1 MQIMVYNGC
10 TEISIEMSEI
20 RIVMKKKIGMII
32 AAGVLC
38 AMVTSYAANGVDIY
52 VNGRVIDKQGY
63 IDNGT
68 TYVPIRAVSEN
79 LGAQVD
85 WDGQSVHVSM
95 QEDDLV
101 SSLIENASES
111 VVAIVGNYSGK
122 YASATTEY
130 NETTAHG
137 TGVVIKSNGTIL
149 TNAHVVSDISNI
161 TVVFNDGTSY
171 AGTVEHIDE
180 KSDLATVKINRLGLK
195 PLTFGSNSTALKAGK
210 TVIAI
215 GTPLSLN
222 MRNSATKGIISG
234 IGVSV
239 STSLYPL
246 IQTDAAIN
254 PGNSGGPLI
263 DLNGNVIG
271 INSSKYSGVGIEGM
285 AFSIPVE
292 TINYVLGQ
300 FEKNGKVLRP
310 DIGVTFDESWE
321 ARIGLPTTK
330 GITVSYSSSEQ
341 LLAGDTVTAVN
352 GVAVHSLSDY
362 NKAVRDTF
370 TDTLNMT
377 FVRNGEEVN
386 ANISYTLK

>member
-1 MQIMVYNGC
+1 MTV
-10 TEISIEMSEI
+10 
-20 RIVMKKKIGMII
+20 KKKIIS
-32 AAGVLC
+32 AALICTVL
-38 AMVTSYAANGVDIY
+38 ATASVYAANGVDIY
-52 VNGRVIDKQGY
+52 VNGRIIDKQGY

-68 TYVPIRAVSEN
+68 TYVPIRAISEN
-79 LGAQVD
+79 LGAKVD
-85 WDGQSVHVSM
+85 WDGKNVHVMM

-101 SSLIENASES
+101 SSLIESASES
-111 VVAIVGNYSGK
+111 VVAIVGNYNGK
-122 YASATTEY
+122 YSSTATNY

-149 TNAHVVSDISNI
+149 TNAHVVTDIENI

-171 AGTVEHIDE
+171 AGVVECIDKE
-180 KSDLATVKINRLGLK
+180 SDLATVKINRLGLK
-195 PLTFGSNSTALKAGK
+195 PMVLGSDSSALKAGK

-234 IGVSV
+234 TGVALSD
-239 STSLYPL
+239 SIYPL

-263 DLNGNVIG
+263 DLSGNVIG
-271 INSSKYSGVGIEGM
+271 INSSKYSGIGIEGM

-292 TINYVLGQ
+292 TIKYVLGQ

-330 GITVSYSSSEQ
+330 GITVSVSKSPE
-341 LLAGDTVTAVN
+341 LVAGDTVTAVN
-352 GVAVHSLSDY
+352 GVAVHSICDY

-377 FVRNGEEVN
+377 LVRNGVEMNVN
-386 ANISYTLK
+386 VSYTLK

>member
-1 MQIMVYNGC
+1 M
-10 TEISIEMSEI
+10 
-20 RIVMKKKIGMII
+20 RKIGII
-32 AAGVLC
+32 VSATVLL
-38 AMVTSYAANGVDIY
+38 AMATTYAANGVDIY
-52 VNGRVIDKQGY
+52 VNGRIIDKQGY

-79 LGAQVD
+79 LGATVD
-85 WDGQSVHVSM
+85 WDGQNVHVTM

-111 VVAIVGNYSGK
+111 VVAIVGNYNGK
-122 YASATTEY
+122 YTSITTEY

-149 TNAHVVSDISNI
+149 TNAHVVSDITNI

-171 AGTVEHIDE
+171 AGTVEYIDE

-195 PLTFGSNSTALKAGK
+195 PMTLGSKSTELKAGK

-234 IGVSV
+234 TGVSV
-239 STSLYPL
+239 STSVYPL

-263 DLNGNVIG
+263 DMSGNVIG

-292 TINYVLGQ
+292 TINYVLDQ

-330 GITVSYSSSEQ
+330 GITVSYSGSSE
-341 LLAGDTVTAVN
+341 LMVGDTVTAVN
-352 GVAVHSLSDY
+352 GVAVHSISDY

-370 TDTLNMT
+370 VDTLNMT
-377 FVRNGEEVN
+377 LLRNGEQININ
-386 ANISYTLK
+386 ASYTLN

>member
-1 MQIMVYNGC
+1 MLYNNC
-10 TEISIEMSEI
+10 TIITKHQE
-20 RIVMKKKIGMII
+20 RDMKRKITAALIAGAML
-32 AAGVLC
+32 AAGV
-38 AMVTSYAANGVDIY
+38 AYAANGVDIY
-52 VNGRVIDKQGY
+52 VNGRIIDKQGY

-68 TYVPIRAVSEN
+68 TYVPIRAISEN
-79 LGAQVD
+79 LGAQVE
-85 WDGQSVHVSM
+85 WDGKSVHVTM
-95 QEDDLV
+95 EEDDLV
-101 SSLIENASES
+101 SSLIESASES
-111 VVAIVGNYSGK
+111 VVAVVGNYNGK
-122 YASATTEY
+122 YATTATNY

-149 TNAHVVSDISNI
+149 TNAHVVKDIENI
-161 TVVFNDGTSY
+161 TIVFNDGTSY
-171 AGTVEHIDE
+171 PGVVECVDE
-180 KSDLATVKINRLGLK
+180 KSDLATIKINRLGLK
-195 PLTFGSNSTALKAGK
+195 PLMLGSQSAGLRAGN

-234 IGVSV
+234 TGVSV
-239 STSLYPL
+239 SGSMYPL

-263 DLNGNVIG
+263 DLSGNVIG

-330 GITVSYSSSEQ
+330 GITVSYSSSPE
-341 LLAGDTVTAVN
+341 LIAGDTVTAVN
-352 GVAVHSLSDY
+352 GVAVHSISDY

-370 TDTLNMT
+370 TDTLNVT
-377 FVRNGEEVN
+377 LVRNGVETNVN
-386 ANISYTLK
+386 VSYTLK